1 MKELQSALQSRGI
14 AASAYTGHSFRI
26 GAATTAAAR
35 GIPDSLIKTLQRWE
49 SAAYM
54 VYIRTPPQSTLCAV
68 AKQLVD
74 KTEL

>member
-26 GAATTAAAR
+26 GAAITAAAR
-35 GIPDSLIKTLQRWE
+35 GIPDSLIKTLGWWE

-54 VYIRTPPQSTLCAV
+54 VYIRTPQSTLCAV

-74 KTEL
+74 KTESS